1 MDGTYDGGLSPGRM
15 LLVKAGDGGTNNELS
30 EETTEGIGDG

>member
-1 MDGTYDGGLSPGRM
+1 MDGTYDRGLSPGCM

-30 EETTEGIGDG
+30 ETAEGVGDG